1 VSTTALSRPPRRKV
15 IKRLSDEVEITEDI
29 VLAAAVN
36 ERVGYNLMK
45 LLLDE
50 REFDIRITQR
60 IIKTASANEGNGGE
74 IMKLLLNIR

>member
-1 VSTTALSRPPRRKV
+1 
-15 IKRLSDEVEITEDI
+15 
-29 VLAAAVN
+29 
-36 ERVGYNLMK
+36 MK

-60 IIKTASANEGNGGE
+60 IIKTAAANEGNGGE